1 MTTAAEGNL
10 NHSAQ
15 APETGEMLHIP
26 HVIDY
31 AFKADCTL
39 YLENETLVQRE
50 VEGKWHTIH
59 ALNDAEWQEDAEHTL
74 AVIVGSMRLNDPGIP
89 ARVMRHE
96 VHSWRKW

>member
-1 MTTAAEGNL
+1 MTPAAEGNL

-15 APETGEMLHIP
+15 SPETGEMLHIP

-39 YLENETLVQRE
+39 YLENETLVRRE

-59 ALNDAEWQEDAEHTL
+59 VLNDVEWQKDAEHTL
-74 AVIVGSMRLNDPGIP
+74 AMIVGSMHLNDSSIP
-89 ARVMRHE
+89 VRVMRH
-96 VHSWRKW
+96 VVYCWWKW